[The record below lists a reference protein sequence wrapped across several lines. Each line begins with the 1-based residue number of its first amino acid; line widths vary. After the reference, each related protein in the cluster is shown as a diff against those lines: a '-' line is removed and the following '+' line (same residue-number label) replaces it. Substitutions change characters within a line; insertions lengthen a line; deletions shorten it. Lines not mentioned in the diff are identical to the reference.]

1 MKTLLNIT
9 KKRDISPKKIGFLS
23 LGCPRNLVDTEVM
36 LGIIKRAGWR
46 IEEDI
51 YSSDIA
57 VINTCGFIKDAKE
70 ESIDAILKVARLK
83 KEGRLKALI
92 VTGCLSE
99 RYKEELVKELPEV
112 DAFLGTGNFFDI
124 AEVIKKLSLNG
135 DRLKIKTGNFINSAR
150 NGVPRP
156 VRNLV
161 KREFI
166 SNGAGHGISNG
177 IYDHKS
183 PRLLLTPPHYAY
195 VKISEG
201 CRNSCSYCVIKE
213 IRGDFRSRPTPS
225 VIAEL
230 KKLSN
235 EKSLKEIIL
244 IGQDTTLYG
253 ADLYKAPGICKL
265 LKEACS
271 LGAFKWVRLL
281 YTHPAHIQDC
291 LIDLMRNEPS
301 LCKYIDLPIQ
311 HINDNVLKRM
321 NRGVTKKDII
331 GVIGKIKNRVP
342 DIAIRTS
349 LIVGFPQETE
359 QEFEELLGFIK
370 EIEFD
375 RLGVFLYSR
384 EEGTP
389 AYSFKRQIPERIKKE
404 RFDLVMKAQ
413 QEVSRQNNA
422 RFLGKAIE
430 VLIDEKDKSNPDL
443 FIGRTEFDAPEVD
456 GIVYIKSK
464 IKNQKLK
471 FKTQHRTQNI
481 EPELKVG
488 EFVKVKIIDTLEYDL
503 VGTPV

>member
-1 MKTLLNIT
+1 MKTLLNIA

-36 LGIIKRAGWR
+36 LGIIKKAGWR
-46 IEEDI
+46 VEEDI
-51 YSSDIA
+51 NNSDIA

-70 ESIDAILKVARLK
+70 ESIEAILKVARLK
-83 KEGRLKALI
+83 KEGMLKALI

-99 RYKEELVKELPEV
+99 RYKEELGKELPEV
-112 DAFLGTGNFFDI
+112 DAFLGTGNFSDI
-124 AEVIKKLSLNG
+124 AEVIKKLPLNG
-135 DRLKIKTGNFINSAR
+135 NRVKTVPVLTGTSNFINPVR
-150 NGVPRP
+150 NGVPGR
-156 VRNLV
+156 
-161 KREFI
+161 
-166 SNGAGHGISNG
+166 GISNW

-195 VKISEG
+195 TKISEG
-201 CRNSCSYCVIKE
+201 CRNNCSYCVIKE
-213 IRGDFRSRPTPS
+213 IRGDFRSRPSPS
-225 VIAEL
+225 IIAEL
-230 KKLSN
+230 KKLSA
-235 EKSLKEIIL
+235 EKPLKEIIL

-253 ADLYKAPGICKL
+253 ADLYKAPSICKL
-265 LKEACS
+265 LKEVCS

-321 NRGVTKKDII
+321 NRGVTKKEIIRII
-331 GVIGKIKNRVP
+331 GKLKKHIP

-349 LIVGFPQETE
+349 LIVGFPGETE
-359 QEFEELLGFIK
+359 QEFEELLDFVK

-389 AYSFKRQIPERIKKE
+389 AYSFECQIPERVKKE
-404 RFDLVMKAQ
+404 RFNLIMKAQ
-413 QEVSRQNNA
+413 QEVSMRNNA
-422 RFLGKAIE
+422 RFLGKTLE
-430 VLIDEKDKSNPDL
+430 VLIDEKDKSDPNL

-464 IKNQKLK
+464 IPACQGKTAGRKNQKSK
-471 FKTQHRTQNI
+471 FKTQHRTQNT
-481 EPELKVG
+481 EPKLKVG
-488 EFVKVKIIDTLEYDL
+488 EFVRVKIIDTLEYDL
-503 VGTPV
+503 VGILV